1 MQLHYAARRGDR
13 KAVLRQLVRGVPI
26 DARAGKEGVTPLVW
40 AADSPQADAEFLR
53 FLLEL
58 GADVNAVGDE
68 YERTPLVAAVSEGD
82 LAKVALLLGAGAD
95 ARFRS
100 PNGYTALIRGCP
112 APLAVTRLL
121 LEAGAEVDGETPWHE
136 SALSIASRVSDWP
149 TVQALLEAGADPAPL
164 RWTPLMHTAV
174 FGTLQDL
181 KEKEVTTDNLAAR
194 DRWERT
200 PWLHAVCAGSVEK
213 AKWLLEPGSDQAA
226 QGRGERTALMYAGQ
240 NDDLP
245 MTEWLLTLGL
255 DVNKAT
261 EFGDTALHEAASHS
275 AVSVIAVL
283 LAAGANVYA
292 ENHVSAQPINEAS
305 DIETVQLLVHAGADI
320 NHVSGTG
327 DWPLNSAAENGDIKF
342 ARALLELGASVETT
356 SAGETALHAAVKADN
371 LDMMRLLLDAGADP
385 NAQDVDGDGVLWF
398 ARTTEAVDILL
409 DAGTD
414 VHLVDE
420 AGQEVLAYH
429 IDTEI
434 QERLIAAG
442 CSPNPPDIT
451 YGTPLLR
458 AVERYDLNQIGFLL
472 DTGADVNAATGW
484 GKIALM
490 EAAINSFT
498 DGVALLLSAEAN
510 FTLRDENGRTALHY
524 AAAPEAFTA
533 YTLALEM
540 QSSGKMAQMRERRL
554 EDMPE
559 FLRSFVETDVTIDIG
574 HYGYVESDSVECL
587 NLLVQA
593 GADIN
598 AADAAGLTPLSLAA
612 SCGRPA
618 RVDGL
623 LALGADIGNALV
635 SAEAHP
641 NAEQKEEI
649 IALLR
654 AAEQKEPD
662 GTA

>member
-1 MQLHYAARRGDR
+1 MQIHHAARRGDR
-13 KAVLRQLVRGVPI
+13 DAVLRQLARGVPI
-26 DARAGKEGVTPLVW
+26 DSRDGEDGVTPLVW
-40 AADSPQADAEFLR
+40 AAGSPQADAGFLR

-58 GADVNAVGDE
+58 GADVNAVGE
-68 YERTPLVAAVSEGD
+68 EQERTPLLAAVTADD
-82 LAKVALLLGAGAD
+82 LAKVALLLDAGAD
-95 ARFRS
+95 ARFRDH
-100 PNGYTALIRGCP
+100 NGYTALICGCP

-149 TVQALLEAGADPAPL
+149 TVRMLLNAGADPAPL
-164 RWTPLMHTAV
+164 RWTPLMHAVV
-174 FGTLQDL
+174 FGALEDL
-181 KEKEVTTDNLAAR
+181 KAQEVTAEDLAAR

-213 AKWLLEPGSDQAA
+213 AQWLLERGSDRNAH
-226 QGRGERTALMYAGQ
+226 GRGGDTALMYAAGR
-240 NDDLP
+240 DDAT

-255 DVNKAT
+255 DVNEAT
-261 EFGDTALHEAASHS
+261 GFGDTALHEAASHA
-275 AVSVIAVL
+275 AVHVIPLL
-283 LAAGANVYA
+283 LASGANMAA
-292 ENHVSAQPINEAS
+292 ENHVHAQPIDEAS
-305 DIETVQLLVHAGADI
+305 EIETVRLLVQAGADI

-327 DWPLNSAAENGDIKF
+327 DWRLKSAAEDGDIEF
-342 ARALLELGASVETT
+342 ARALLKLGASVETT
-356 SAGETALHAAVKADN
+356 STGETALHAAVKADN

-385 NAQDVDGDGVLWF
+385 NAQDVDEYGLLWF
-398 ARTTEAVDILL
+398 ARTLEAVDILL

-414 VHLVDE
+414 VHLVNE
-420 AGQEVLAYH
+420 AGEEALAYH
-429 IDTEI
+429 SDIEI

-442 CSPNPPDIT
+442 AYINPPST
-451 YGTPLLR
+451 RFGTPLLE
-458 AVERYDLNQIGFLL
+458 AVERYDLGQIQFLL
-472 DTGADVNAATGW
+472 DAGADVNAATGW
-484 GKIALM
+484 GKTPLM

-498 DGVALLLSAEAN
+498 EGVTLLLSRGAD
-510 FTLRDENGRTALHY
+510 FTLRDENGRTTLHY

-540 QSSGKMAQMRERRL
+540 QTSGMLAQMREQRL
-554 EDMPE
+554 ESMPE
-559 FLRSFVETDVTIDIG
+559 ILRNFAETEITTDIG

-587 NLLVQA
+587 NLLAQA

-618 RVDGL
+618 RVAGL
-623 LALGADIGNALV
+623 LALGANTKDALAY
-635 SAEAHP
+635 AEAHP
-641 NAEQKEEI
+641 NAEQREKI

-654 AAEQKEPD
+654 AAEQKEPR